1 MLESIYGIHYI
12 SPHRG
17 NVSSLKN
24 ISVVLLQLEP
34 LFQVVSQNLI
44 RNQFIPAASLTG

>member
-34 LFQVVSQNLI
+34 LFQVVSQI